1 MNFLKNAFFLIIAFY
16 ITGCNSNPSLKDEV
30 LALKKEWKYEF
41 PLQSENDSI
50 NLLSIQMEKAYFTL
64 ERDKCDS
71 LARRILA
78 MDSTFYGALAFQ
90 AFNKWPFDLDKLK
103 KAKKYSLNDTTIH
116 RLIFDGDY
124 SYWIEQD
131 TVSALKTYTEVYN
144 RYPNSKIA
152 AWLAAMANIWSKKFD
167 KAVFY
172 LKRAK
177 EIDPDFHFAYISMGE
192 AHLEN
197 KQYSKAIEN
206 FSLSLKYFPKRY
218 GINYYIA
225 EAYQGLNDTLM
236 AKRHTQYA
244 DSIKKSL
251 KKIEFTDI

>member
-1 MNFLKNAFFLIIAFY
+1 MNLLKYAFFFTVVIYFL
-16 ITGCNSNPSLKDEV
+16 GCSSRPSLKDEV

-41 PLQSENDSI
+41 SLQSENDSI

-64 ERDKCDS
+64 DRQKCDS
-71 LARRILA
+71 LARRILS

-90 AFNKWPFDLDKLK
+90 AFQKWPFDLEKLK
-103 KAKKYSLNDTTIH
+103 KAKKYALKDTTIH

-124 SYWIEQD
+124 SYWIEKD
-131 TVSALKTYTEVYN
+131 TVTALKTYTEVYN

-152 AWLAAMANIWSKKFD
+152 AWLAAMANIWSKNFD

-177 EIDPDFHFAYISMGE
+177 EIDPDFNYAYLDMGD
-192 AHLEN
+192 AQLQN
-197 KQYSKAIEN
+197 KQYKEAIES
-206 FSLSLKYFPKRY
+206 FSLLLKHFPKRY

-236 AKRHTQYA
+236 AKRHTQIA
-244 DSIKKSL
+244 DSMKKL
-251 KKIEFTDI
+251 VKK